1 MDNILINENADK
13 VIGIGKASKPS
24 DIATV
29 AYKAGI
35 GIDISA
41 VVLGLA
47 ILAGGIAYASG
58 RGSFQDVSKYR
69 SLLNKFIGVLIAMIV
84 VLGVGSYMLPD
95 FNFLDLSSNKKDSAA
110 PSASTL
116 SGPVSKGTTQ
126 NTNSP
131 SCSNPEQ
138 MKQTLARNGGQVCSG
153 AVCKG
158 VCRFDPGVRRIAID
172 EAQKAGV
179 EYGIVLAL
187 ICRES
192 SGIIDKIG
200 TLAKRGVDCG
210 LMQINS
216 TTCTQSIMDPA
227 TNIRLGIDKYK
238 KALASASSYN
248 YVGIQKQTLAFAS
261 YNCCVEKTSP
271 NAASSDC
278 NTKTGWVNDLPRW
291 ACPTNP
297 GEKPFNMCDVKNYA
311 CDVTACSTKY

>member
-1 MDNILINENADK
+1 MDNYLINQDTGN
-13 VIGIGKASKPS
+13 VIGITAASKLS
-24 DIATV
+24 DVATV
-29 AYKAGI
+29 AYYTTTSAIVAGVLVSI
-35 GIDISA
+35 AVAALGITFASA
-41 VVLGLA
+41 
-47 ILAGGIAYASG
+47 
-58 RGSFQDVSKYR
+58 RGSFQDVSKYKSFSSTR
-69 SLLNKFIGVLIAMIV
+69 VYALLALIIV
-84 VLGVGSYMLPD
+84 SSVFFYILPN
-95 FNFLDLSSNKKDSAA
+95 FNFLDLSSDKKESSA
-110 PSASTL
+110 PSTSTL
-116 SGPVSKGTTQ
+116 TGPVSKGTTQ
-126 NTNSP
+126 NINSP

-138 MKQTLARNGGQVCSG
+138 MKQTLAGNGGQVCSG

-158 VCRFDPGVRRIAID
+158 VCRFDPVVRRIAVD
-172 EAQKAGV
+172 EAQKSGV

-192 SGIIDKIG
+192 SGIVDKVG
-200 TLAKRGVDCG
+200 TLAKKGVDCG

-216 TTCTQSIMDPA
+216 TACTPEIMNPA

-248 YVGIQKQTLAFAS
+248 YIGIQKQTLAFAA

-311 CDVTACSTKY
+311 CDVTACSTNY